1 MLHLERKKWLVITFA
16 LIFVLVSI
24 SLEYYLYTLPTD
36 GWEHNTIGTSYM
48 DYVYSDN
55 LAGAESGI
63 KPGDIIQSVNG
74 KSVKGLTDLEY
85 VAPPPNWQTGK
96 TVMVTVLRGTKLMT
110 VPVPV
115 IHWNLATIW
124 QYNIGNPNQYLYLLG
139 GLIVSLLSGF
149 TFFHR
154 PNLPSAQ
161 VFFLTGTA
169 TLVTSVFGILP
180 VNLSAQFDH
189 LSVLTT
195 CLYLVAWSGLLA
207 PAILT
212 FTLVFPQPKRIIQK
226 HSWLG
231 WIPITLSLF
240 FSLLACVLNSANLI
254 AIAANISPLIMFV
267 AAIGSLIHSAFTQRD
282 ATSRAQLQWAI
293 GGFVAGLGLNLFSFL
308 PSLGWVQNPGLAAI
322 FNDISNLG
330 VVVTG
335 ICLSIA
341 VLRFHL
347 FDIEV
352 IIRKTLLYSALTI
365 VLAAIYFSGVVLL
378 QQLFRGISGQNS
390 SLAVI
395 LTTLVIAALF
405 TPLRRHIQDAIDRRF
420 YRQKYDAA
428 QALSQFNHTAS
439 YEVDIE
445 QLSGALIRTVYET
458 LQPETLSLWLKDTNK

>member
-1 MLHLERKKWLVITFA
+1 M
-16 LIFVLVSI
+16 LIFSFI
-24 SLEYYLYTLPTD
+24 PYDLYK
-36 GWEHNTIGTSYM
+36 
-48 DYVYSDN
+48 DYSKAAIF
-55 LAGAESGI
+55 LTAG
-63 KPGDIIQSVNG
+63 
-74 KSVKGLTDLEY
+74 L
-85 VAPPPNWQTGK
+85 
-96 TVMVTVLRGTKLMT
+96 
-110 VPVPV
+110 
-115 IHWNLATIW
+115 
-124 QYNIGNPNQYLYLLG
+124 
-139 GLIVSLLSGF
+139 LIVTLFVAHDYKGAGRWLNLGF
-149 TFFHR
+149 TSFQ
-154 PNLPSAQ
+154 PAD
-161 VFFLTGTA
+161 VA
-169 TLVTSVFGILP
+169 KLVLII
-180 VNLSAQFDH
+180 H
-189 LSVLTT
+189 LSVLLEDKGDKLKNYKHGF
-195 CLYLVAWSGLLA
+195 LYLFIWVIIISGL
-207 PAILT
+207 ILIQPNIST
-212 FTLVFPQPKRIIQK
+212 GIILVIISLTLLYVGGAK
-226 HSWLG
+226 LG
-231 WIPITLSLF
+231 HIMSSLF

-405 TPLRRHIQDAIDRRF
+405 NPMRHRLQNGIDQRF

-428 QALSQFNHTAS
+428 QALAQFNHTAS

-445 QLSGALIRTVYET
+445 RLSVALIRTVYET
-458 LQPETLSLWLKDTNK
+458 LQPETLSLWLKETNK